1 MVRFAMLALV
11 ATITSSVTNAMKFLN
26 PPTYSNLKGDFSKA
40 VTLKQ
45 GSVINVMWSPAEPG
59 QGISLVL
66 WQLDNKTGVYFG
78 DLEYLT
84 RT

>member
-1 MVRFAMLALV
+1 MVHFVVLALV
-11 ATITSSVTNAMKFLN
+11 VTLTSSLANAMKFLN
-26 PPTYSNLKGDFSKA
+26 PPTYSNLRGDFSKA

-45 GSVINVMWSPAEPG
+45 GSIINVMWSPAEQG

-78 DLEYLT
+78 DMEYLT
-84 RT
+84 RM